1 MTQML
6 SFMAAP
12 FAACL
17 VLVGIHAY
25 FGIHVIERRVLF
37 VDLAV
42 AQFAALG
49 AVVGFLCGH
58 HPGELGS
65 TAYSMGFAVLAAVV
79 FALTRMRHERIP
91 QEAVIGIAFVL
102 ASATSI
108 LLADRSAEGAEHIK
122 ETLAGNLLWVTWPT
136 VLKDL
141 VVYSLLGLFH
151 ALLRKRFLL
160 ITTDPEEAY
169 RRGWWVRW
177 WDFVFYLTF
186 GVTITFSVEI
196 GGILMVFSYLVI
208 PACVAILVAES
219 LRARLVVGWLVGA
232 AGSAIG
238 LWASYRL
245 DSPAGPA
252 IVVVLGA
259 MLALTALGRR
269 LLHRRAGGAGADA
282 LVSAADGGTG

>member
-1 MTQML
+1 MTEML

-49 AVVGFLCGH
+49 AVVGFAAGH

-65 TAYSMGFAVLAAVV
+65 TLYSMAFATVAAAV

-91 QEAVIGIAFVL
+91 QEAIIGITFVV
-102 ASATSI
+102 ASAAAI
-108 LLADRSAEGAEHIK
+108 LVADKAPEGAEHIK
-122 ETLAGNLLWVTWPT
+122 ETLAGSLLWVTWPT

-141 VVYSLLGLFH
+141 VIYSAVGLFH
-151 ALLRKRFLL
+151 WLLRGRFML
-160 ITTDPEEAY
+160 ITMDPAEAF
-169 RRGWWVRW
+169 RRGWKVRW
-177 WDFVFYLTF
+177 WDFLFYLSF
-186 GVTITFSVEI
+186 GIIITFSVEI

-208 PACVAILVAES
+208 PACIAMLLASSMKTRLILGWAI
-219 LRARLVVGWLVGA
+219 GW
-232 AGSAIG
+232 AGSAVG
-238 LWASYRL
+238 LVASYVW
-245 DSPAGPA
+245 DFPTGPA
-252 IVVVLGA
+252 IVVVLG
-259 MLALTALGRR
+259 LALVLVWV
-269 LLHRRAGGAGADA
+269 AGAIR
-282 LVSAADGGTG
+282 GTTTRQPV